1 MQAVENEKNR
11 IYKREFVSK
20 LACKTG
26 MDKQL
31 AAQAVDAFLDTLVE
45 SWSKKQDVCI
55 RGFGVFEIHST
66 SERPGRNPKTMEDA
80 LILGGYKPIFH
91 PSRGL
96 RSNVNQN
103 IKAAEKLKQEEAVTE
118 EAGGSHVG

>member
-20 LACKTG
+20 LACRTG

-31 AAQAVDAFLDTLVE
+31 ATRAVDAFLDTLIE
-45 SWSKKQDVCI
+45 TWSEKTDVCI
-55 RGFGVFEIHST
+55 RGFGIFEIHST

-80 LILGGYKPIFH
+80 MIQAGYKPIFH
-91 PSRGL
+91 PSRAL
-96 RSNVNQN
+96 RSSVNRN
-103 IKAAEKLKQEEAVTE
+103 IRASEGLEQETVPEEA
-118 EAGGSHVG
+118 AGSHGG